1 MKPFNILYRAKIKLS
16 NTSSWEQHF
25 WTDWEVLQY
34 NVPANL
40 VEERLTFW
48 RNVNGSVVKQSN
60 DIYKIREYKAEPAE
74 ET

>member
-1 MKPFNILYRAKIKLS
+1 MFNIHYRYKEKHSLIV
-16 NTSSWEQHF
+16 SWKELP

-40 VEERLTFW
+40 TEERLTFW
-48 RNVNGSVVKQSN
+48 RRVNESVVKQSN
-60 DIYKIREYKAEPAE
+60 DIYKTREYKAELAE